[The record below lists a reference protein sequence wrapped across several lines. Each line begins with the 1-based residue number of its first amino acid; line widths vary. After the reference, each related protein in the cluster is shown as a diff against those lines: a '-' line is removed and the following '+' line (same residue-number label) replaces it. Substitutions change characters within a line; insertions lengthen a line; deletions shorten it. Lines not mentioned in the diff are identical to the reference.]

1 MAAFASRIV
10 SADPQGAVQ
19 WAATISDA
27 SMRATE
33 TAAAYRPG
41 LTPTQGTPVTWVA
54 KSGLPD
60 EVKAQLDRRMA
71 SPTALLSPTH
81 SI

>member
-19 WAATISDA
+19 WASTISDA

-33 TAAAYRPG
+33 TAAALQTWFEVDPRNASE
-41 LTPTQGTPVTWVA
+41 WVA

-60 EVKAQLDRRMA
+60 EVKAQLV
-71 SPTALLSPTH
+71 PPH
-81 SI
+81 G